1 MAPQKIQVRM
11 VDQVA
16 REFVC
21 HLLQE
26 HGFRVAE
33 QTAYQVGLSG
43 GGQDGVVASD
53 IVSPTETRV
62 LQALADCGTTEG
74 AAGVCRVAP
83 CTVKKHVENL
93 FGKLGVHTRVQLVAE
108 GFRLGILR

>member
-1 MAPQKIQVRM
+1 MPSA
-11 VDQVA
+11 A
-16 REFVC
+16 RA
-21 HLLQE
+21 
-26 HGFRVAE
+26 RVQGCRADC
-33 QTAYQVGLSG
+33 LSGWSFG